1 MRLATLLVVIA
12 APVTVA
18 AQVAPPPPP
27 TIVQIQQWFEAGRY
41 DEVVAAAPGLDDPKA
56 QYLAGA
62 SCERLKRMDQAR
74 QIYTKLAG
82 RAARDPWSM
91 IGRSAQALTTVSP
104 TPAALP
110 ASQAKAEPALVA
122 AEESAQQAVRL
133 AMPAPARGSASAPAP
148 AEAPTDP
155 ALAMAHYQLGLVQAH
170 KNDLEGAAA
179 SFGRAVTAE
188 PSFAYAHYYAG
199 LMYSRM
205 QREDQVT
212 VYWEAFLKLAPQ
224 APEAAQVQAIL
235 PALRAR

>member
-1 MRLATLLVVIA
+1 MRLAAVLVVAA
-12 APVTVA
+12 APVAVA

-27 TIVQIQQWFEAGRY
+27 TIVQIQQWFEAGQY
-41 DEVVAAAPGLDDPKA
+41 DEVTAAAPGMDDPKVY
-56 QYLAGA
+56 YLAGA
-62 SCERLKRMDQAR
+62 SYERLKRMDQAR

-82 RAARDPWSM
+82 RSATDPWSL
-91 IGRSAQALTTVSP
+91 IGRSAQALTTVAP

-110 ASQAKAEPALVA
+110 PPAGTAEPALVA
-122 AEESAQQAVRL
+122 AEESAQRAVRL
-133 AMPAPARGSASAPAP
+133 ATPAPARGSTSAPAP
-148 AEAPTDP
+148 AEAPADP

-170 KNDLEGAAA
+170 TNDLENAAA

-205 QREDQVT
+205 QREDQAT

-224 APEAAQVQAIL
+224 APEAAQVQAIM